1 MKYNVCEVCELLLF
15 VFEMGYDKKK
25 KYSFFSLNYEQG
37 GNKYFPK
44 RNHTFFWHPPSMMQL
59 RVSHFYGDVILHFT
73 KSGGMNKPDRYLPM
87 REGEFVALLSMV
99 DQVNKQIKE
108 TRKIARKERW
118 WNSDDESDINFTQVP
133 LPSMQKIR
141 PNKCPAPSSDSNDSS
156 SCGEEAVE
164 GPSMGK
170 GGGKKLK
177 LAKKKKAKKMEKE
190 NDLVGSS
197 QGSDSEL
204 SEAGDK

>member
-1 MKYNVCEVCELLLF
+1 MKYNVYEVCELLLF
-15 VFEMGYDKKK
+15 AFEMGYDKKK
-25 KYSFFSLNYEQG
+25 YSFFSSNYKQG

-44 RNHTFFWHPPSMMQL
+44 CNHTFFWHPPSTMQL
-59 RVSHFYGDVILHFT
+59 RVSHYYGDVILHFT

-99 DQVNKQIKE
+99 DEINKQIKK
-108 TRKIARKERW
+108 TKKIARKERR
-118 WNSDDESDINFTQVP
+118 NSDDESDINFTQVP
-133 LPSMQKIR
+133 LPSMQKKR
-141 PNKCPAPSSDSNDSS
+141 PNKCPAPSSDSNDSL
-156 SCGEEAVE
+156 SCDEEAVE

-170 GGGKKLK
+170 GGGKKLT

-204 SEAGDK
+204 SEAGNK